1 MQKLHYQPKGF
12 WVGDIMPYGKDGI
25 FYLYD
30 QRDNR
35 NPCPFG
41 EPFSWCLATTSD
53 FVNYKDFGESIK
65 KGGEQAVD
73 QFIYAGCVF
82 EAEGRAHAFYTGY
95 NRNWEKEG
103 KTSQVLLHAWSDD
116 FKTWHKDEKLVA
128 LAPQPGY
135 DISDWRDP
143 WVIWNDEK
151 QEYLLILGA
160 RLQGPKTVQ
169 SGRIVY
175 FTSKDLKN
183 WQFQGDFWVS
193 GKYTMIEMPDLFKI
207 GDYWYLIYTEYSD
220 QSKTRYVMSK
230 SLEGP
235 WITPDDDAFD
245 GRAYYAARTAFDGK
259 RRILFGWVPTKENND
274 DLQNF
279 QWAGT
284 FVPHEVYQKE
294 DNTLGVKVVD
304 SLWNCF
310 KDSQSINDIKLES
323 PHGRKEKL
331 LIEDTGTTFRFSTKI
346 KFSESTRDFSI
357 RLFKDSKTDESY
369 DFIFSLVDHRLTFDK
384 NPCFPWYRMMNKG
397 LERPIHLKPN
407 HEYTLKIIVDGD
419 LFTIWIDGI
428 ALNVRGYNQLGTGL
442 AVAVSDGTL
451 ECQDITFANQGDF
464 PQRW

>member
-1 MQKLHYQPKGF
+1 MQKLHYQPKGY
-12 WVGDIMPYGKDGI
+12 WVGDIMPFGKDGT

-41 EPFSWCLATTSD
+41 EPFGWSLATTTD
-53 FVNYKDFGESIK
+53 FVNYQNLGDSIK
-65 KGGEQAVD
+65 KGGEQDVD

-82 EAEGRAHAFYTGY
+82 EAEGKGHAFYTGY

-116 FKTWHKDEKLVA
+116 FKTWHKSSELIT
-128 LAPQPGY
+128 LTPQAGY

-160 RLQGPKTVQ
+160 RLKGPKTEQ
-169 SGRIVY
+169 SGRVVA

-183 WQFQGDFWVS
+183 WQFQGDFWVA

-207 GDYWYLIYTEYSD
+207 GDWWYLIYTEYSD
-220 QSKTRYVMSK
+220 QSKTRYVMSQ

-235 WITPDDDAFD
+235 WITPADDAFD

-259 RRILFGWVPTKENND
+259 RRILFGWVPTKEDND
-274 DLQNF
+274 DLKNF

-284 FVPHEVYQKE
+284 FVPHEVYQRP
-294 DNTLGVKVVD
+294 DHTLGVKVVD

-310 KDSQSINDIKLES
+310 TNPQKIDDFSINS
-323 PHGRKEKL
+323 PFARQEQL
-331 LIEDTGTTFRFSTKI
+331 LIENTDQTFRFSTTV
-346 KFSESTRDFSI
+346 KFSKGTRDFSI
-357 RLFKDSKTDESY
+357 RLMKDKQTGESY
-369 DFIFSLVDHRLTFDK
+369 DFIFSLVDNRLTFDK
-384 NPCFPWYRMMNKG
+384 TPCYPWYRVMNKG
-397 LERPIHLKPN
+397 LERPIHLEADR
-407 HEYTLKIIVDGD
+407 EYNIQIIADDTL
-419 LFTIWIDGI
+419 LTLYIDGT
-428 ALNVRGYNQLGTGL
+428 ALNVRGYDQLGSGL
-442 AVAVSDGTL
+442 AIAVSDGTL
-451 ECQDITFANQGDF
+451 SCKNNTFSNEGCF
-464 PQRW
+464 PEKW